1 MYINTESI
9 VELENFR
16 SAFGMI
22 RARSGQNLIGM
33 MLNLLSLLMQTGRSP
48 QTSACFSF
56 PLSQLPSK
64 IASVSKTSP
73 ACYFPSGFMWR
84 RSRNSWPAENC
95 VMSKNPL
102 SERSELWIFVND
114 LSSFRQALVFRSAAT
129 ESPEGACA
137 RGVHE
142 NQTILFP
149 ASGLNLLLSYSSTLL
164 IGTLTNLLYSFF
176 PCKVLI
182 YPQI

>member
-1 MYINTESI
+1 
-9 VELENFR
+9 
-16 SAFGMI
+16 
-22 RARSGQNLIGM
+22 
-33 MLNLLSLLMQTGRSP
+33 MQTGRSP

-56 PLSQLPSK
+56 PLSHLPSK

-84 RSRNSWPAENC
+84 RSRNSWPAGNC

-114 LSSFRQALVFRSAAT
+114 LSSFRQALEFRSAAT

>member
-1 MYINTESI
+1 MSYNNINIIYSSFCQI
-9 VELENFR
+9 YFCYFSSYANRQKPKNFCL
-16 SAFGMI
+16 F
-22 RARSGQNLIGM
+22 LIPPITTTFK
-33 MLNLLSLLMQTGRSP
+33 NR
-48 QTSACFSF
+48 FSN
-56 PLSQLPSK
+56 
-64 IASVSKTSP
+64 ISP
-73 ACYFPSGFMWR
+73 ACIHPPDFLWK
-84 RSRNSWPAENC
+84 RSRNSWPAGNC

-114 LSSFRQALVFRSAAT
+114 LSSFRQALEFRSAAT

>member
-1 MYINTESI
+1 MDGLIS
-9 VELENFR
+9 
-16 SAFGMI
+16 
-22 RARSGQNLIGM
+22 SGLRTHKKLQ
-33 MLNLLSLLMQTGRSP
+33 
-48 QTSACFSF
+48 
-56 PLSQLPSK
+56 PSK
-64 IASVSKTSP
+64 DGTAAFLVLIYPEKAYFHCPDLPGSHSKSTHIIFHIQKTVPPSASNRL
-73 ACYFPSGFMWR
+73 FMWR
-84 RSRNSWPAENC
+84 QSRNFWFAEIC
-95 VMSKNPL
+95 VIHKNPL

-114 LSSFRQALVFRSAAT
+114 LSSFRQALEFRSAAT

-142 NQTILFP
+142 NQTILFS
-149 ASGLNLLLSYSSTLL
+149 ASGLNLLSYSSTLL

>member
-1 MYINTESI
+1 MVIRTPPPES
-9 VELENFR
+9 EENKQIITYQR
-16 SAFGMI
+16 SA
-22 RARSGQNLIGM
+22 RRKKQARLTCGGS
-33 MLNLLSLLMQTGRSP
+33 
-48 QTSACFSF
+48 C
-56 PLSQLPSK
+56 
-64 IASVSKTSP
+64 
-73 ACYFPSGFMWR
+73 
-84 RSRNSWPAENC
+84 RNTYAPGIC

-114 LSSFRQALVFRSAAT
+114 LSSFRQALEFRSAAT
-129 ESPEGACA
+129 ENPEGACA

>member
-1 MYINTESI
+1 M
-9 VELENFR
+9 R
-16 SAFGMI
+16 H
-22 RARSGQNLIGM
+22 
-33 MLNLLSLLMQTGRSP
+33 
-48 QTSACFSF
+48 FSF
-56 PLSQLPSK
+56 LFRASYLRFLPGHPTILFSSL
-64 IASVSKTSP
+64 IKTRPSAAQASP
-73 ACYFPSGFMWR
+73 APVSTPSPARCFPPGFMWR
-84 RSRNSWPAENC
+84 RSRTSWSARSC
-95 VMSKNPL
+95 VMNGNPL

-114 LSSFRQALVFRSAAT
+114 LSSFRQALEFRSAAT

>member
-9 VELENFR
+9 VKLENFR

-22 RARSGQNLIGM
+22 RARSGQDPIGM
-33 MLNLLSLLMQTGRSP
+33 MHNLLSLLMQAGRSSK
-48 QTSACFSF
+48 TSACFSV

-64 IASVSKTSP
+64 IASPISAPRAYTLRDFLWKQ
-73 ACYFPSGFMWR
+73 
-84 RSRNSWPAENC
+84 SRNSWPAGNC

-114 LSSFRQALVFRSAAT
+114 LSSFRQALEFRSAAT